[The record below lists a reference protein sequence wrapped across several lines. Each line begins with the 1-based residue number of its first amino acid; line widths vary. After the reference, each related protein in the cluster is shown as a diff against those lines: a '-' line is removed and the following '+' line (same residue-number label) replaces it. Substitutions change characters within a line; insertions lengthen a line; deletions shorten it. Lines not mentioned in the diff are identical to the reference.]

1 MKNLVLVLALSITGM
16 VAAQNTEKKENVD
29 IIQWYFMS
37 DLNDRGLREGVIQ
50 KCTEKL
56 KENGLS
62 ILKPGYSEV
71 QVTFIDDK
79 CDIESLLKGEC
90 LDFCLDN
97 GDHIK
102 HGWRIDRKGKKW
114 DLVILEIYEY
124 FIKYS
129 VTRVRD

>member
-1 MKNLVLVLALSITGM
+1 MNTNTDENRFALTRFANVAHSAGSVLPFWL
-16 VAAQNTEKKENVD
+16 
-29 IIQWYFMS
+29 
-37 DLNDRGLREGVIQ
+37 
-50 KCTEKL
+50 KL